1 MVTKKRGGTA
11 LGRRRSKKRRLT
23 QLKEGAFEAYLI
35 IRERKGKGATF
46 LSNNKKGGEIGD
58 R

>member
-1 MVTKKRGGTA
+1 MRTKKREGTA

-35 IRERKGKGATF
+35 IIEKGERGN
-46 LSNNKKGGEIGD
+46 LSD
-58 R
+58 